1 MFHGF
6 PHNLAES
13 LMDACINKGAVQ
25 YQEAERTSDVFQTV
39 LTDVSLN
46 SDIFFV
52 DFGSLEVKKIWFIR
66 TNYWDMMKSWL
77 GFGDLDLIFKVTVG
91 LKLPNLSPKV
101 LVCTISHE
109 LVGRFQPDLHGYN
122 IGTWWRANLILVTL
136 TYFSRSVRDLNCQI
150 WAKRCLCAQYLMNQ
164 LADFNQICMDITFG
178 HGKMLNRFLW
188 PWSNF
193 QGHCQT

>member
-1 MFHGF
+1 MWLWCTAIHHAKMMIIYWTRKLTHQFSNAF
-6 PHNLAES
+6 NMTLT
-13 LMDACINKGAVQ
+13 LNFCVLRVIGAM
-25 YQEAERTSDVFQTV
+25 VF
-39 LTDVSLN
+39 
-46 SDIFFV
+46 
-52 DFGSLEVKKIWFIR
+52 KFI
-66 TNYWDMMKSWL
+66 
-77 GFGDLDLIFKVTVG
+77 
-91 LKLPNLSPKV
+91 LPLYHLL

-109 LVGRFQPDLHGYN
+109 LVDGFQPDLHGYN
-122 IGTWWRANLILVTL
+122 IWTWWRDDLILVTL

-178 HGKMLNRFLW
+178 HDKKLNMFWW